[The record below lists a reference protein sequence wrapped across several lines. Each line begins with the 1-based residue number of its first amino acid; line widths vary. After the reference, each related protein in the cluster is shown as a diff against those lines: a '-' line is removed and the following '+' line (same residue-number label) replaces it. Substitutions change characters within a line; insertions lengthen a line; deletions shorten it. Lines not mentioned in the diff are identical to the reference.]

1 VALPPRRHFLHAA
14 WLRFQ
19 HPVSGAAIDLRAPLP
34 ADLTLSLKT
43 VDGSGTL
50 PADTDLLEYFGFYR
64 DDG

>member
-1 VALPPRRHFLHAA
+1 L
-14 WLRFQ
+14 
-19 HPVSGAAIDLRAPLP
+19 SGTAIDLRAPLP

-50 PADTDLLEYFGFYR
+50 ADTPDLLEHFGFFR